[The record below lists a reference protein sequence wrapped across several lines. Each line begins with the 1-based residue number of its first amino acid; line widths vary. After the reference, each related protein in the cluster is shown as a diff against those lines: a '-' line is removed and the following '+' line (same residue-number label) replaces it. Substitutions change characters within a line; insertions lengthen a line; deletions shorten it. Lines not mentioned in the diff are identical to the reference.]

1 MEEKIMEKQMRKRK
15 KFDDLTIAD
24 DFMFCKVM
32 QDEEI
37 CKTFLELILTEEI
50 GKIKELSSQKAVIN
64 NSESKSVRLDILV
77 TDETGKLF
85 NVEMQ
90 VINQHNLS
98 KRMRYYQSAID
109 VASLDKG
116 AYYDDLNDTYIIF
129 ICMFDYFKKGLPV
142 YQFENIC
149 TKDSELY
156 LQDGVKKIII
166 NVDAVENTKD
176 EDLKAFLKYM
186 KTGVSN
192 NEFTR
197 RLNSMVETIK
207 DKVTARTEYNFVPGY
222 IMDAKYEAH
231 EEGYKQGS
239 HQQAIETA
247 KILKSLGDPLDK
259 IAKATKLGIE
269 EIQNL

>member
-1 MEEKIMEKQMRKRK
+1 MRKRK
-15 KFDDLTIAD
+15 TFDDLTIAD

-32 QDEEI
+32 QDEEL
-37 CKTFLELILTEEI
+37 CKTFLELILGEEI
-50 GKIKELSSQKAVIN
+50 GKIKELSTQKAIIN

-77 TDETGKLF
+77 KDETGKLF

-90 VINQHNLS
+90 VINQHNIA

-109 VASLDKG
+109 VSCLDKG
-116 AYYDDLNDTYIIF
+116 SFYDDLNDTYIIF
-129 ICMFDYFKKGLPV
+129 ICMFDYFKNGESL

-149 TKDSELY
+149 TKNPNLY

-166 NVDAVENTKD
+166 NVDAVENTEN
-176 EDLKAFLKYM
+176 EDLKAFLEYM

-192 NEFTR
+192 SEFTR

-222 IMDAKYEAH
+222 IMDAKYEQR
-231 EEGYKQGS
+231 E
-239 HQQAIETA
+239 
-247 KILKSLGDPLDK
+247 LDRK
-259 IAKATKLGIE
+259 EIAAAKAETEKIKAETEKIKAENEKVKAELEKLRAELE
-269 EIQNL
+269 ELKKNS